1 MKDPK
6 YDPDLPTTHR
16 ATDRIWRTSPVLPM
30 GGRIILERMTCS
42 STEDGAKGSK
52 SDVFIRVNIN
62 DDIVP
67 LPHCKSGQGLSC
79 PLDQFNAH
87 VRRRKLEVGDFGKV
101 CGLDGDVGRITF
113 LHQD

>member
-16 ATDRIWRTSPVLPM
+16 ATDRTWRTSPVLPM

-42 STEDGAKGSK
+42 STEGDAKGSK
-52 SDVFIRVNIN
+52 SDAFVRVNIN
-62 DDIVP
+62 DDIVH
-67 LPHCKSGQGLSC
+67 LSHCKSGPGLFC
-79 PLDQFNAH
+79 PLDEFNAH

-101 CGLDGDVGRITF
+101 CGLDGDAGRITF